1 MGSSCNNE
9 MEAALCAASETRC
22 SPSESG
28 STKGCSSC
36 FGRTLGRLAQRE
48 GKERCIK
55 MNYYVAIYSVPR
67 VLHACYSVRDVSDAE
82 SRGPSGPRSEVR
94 SPECLGIDSSIAG
107 IDTLHRSV
115 GCLRHWSSNTHFVI
129 NWMIKVFNHEM
140 KDSTLKA
147 SALNF

>member
-1 MGSSCNNE
+1 MSAFERNQKLDRAVGSSCNNE
-9 MEAALCAASETRC
+9 TEAALCATSESRC

-28 STKGCSSC
+28 STEGCSSC

-82 SRGPSGPRSEVR
+82 SRGPSGPRSEAEVR
-94 SPECLGIDSSIAG
+94 RASVSIPA
-107 IDTLHRSV
+107 
-115 GCLRHWSSNTHFVI
+115 
-129 NWMIKVFNHEM
+129 
-140 KDSTLKA
+140 
-147 SALNF
+147 